1 MPTCSN
7 PASVF
12 MPAFRRQEI
21 ADIAHKFQLLLI
33 EDDIYSFL
41 APNGVK
47 SFFSILPEQT
57 VHICSVSKSLCAGL
71 RVAFL
76 AFPAKYREILVA
88 GMLNINLK
96 TVSMNGEIVAELIE
110 SGTALNIVR
119 QKIALAER
127 RNTIFKSVFDV
138 PKRDNIAR
146 FFFWLP
152 LPEHLTSEEMELLA
166 LQKGVHIL
174 GSHRFAMQNEQK
186 SSYIRVSVTSPDTE
200 DDLRKGLMILKN
212 ICRDSTVNFIV

>member
-1 MPTCSN
+1 M
-7 PASVF
+7 
-12 MPAFRRQEI
+12 
-21 ADIAHKFQLLLI
+21 
-33 EDDIYSFL
+33 
-41 APNGVK
+41 
-47 SFFSILPEQT
+47 
-57 VHICSVSKSLCAGL
+57 
-71 RVAFL
+71 
-76 AFPAKYREILVA
+76 
-88 GMLNINLK
+88 
-96 TVSMNGEIVAELIE
+96 IE

>member
-1 MPTCSN
+1 
-7 PASVF
+7 
-12 MPAFRRQEI
+12 
-21 ADIAHKFQLLLI
+21 
-33 EDDIYSFL
+33 
-41 APNGVK
+41 
-47 SFFSILPEQT
+47 
-57 VHICSVSKSLCAGL
+57 
-71 RVAFL
+71 
-76 AFPAKYREILVA
+76 
-88 GMLNINLK
+88 MLNINLK

-212 ICRDSTVNFIV
+212 ICRDSTVNYIV